1 MPGMD
6 RHGWN
11 VLGFTLLFQGASFGI
26 LIYSFALFVVPWLET
41 FGASRGQTMMAVAG
55 LQLGIGWASPF
66 VGRALDAFSARWI
79 VISGALLIAVG
90 LWMLARTTALWQV
103 ILIYATLLPVGL
115 AMTGP
120 LAAQTLVARWF
131 VRRRGM
137 AVGISAIGTSLGGF
151 MIPVVTGLLIT
162 TIGWRAT
169 LDWLSLGLLLAIVPG
184 AFWILKRPPPERAVV
199 SPAAGDGT
207 ADPERE
213 WPLSEILRAPAF
225 RVTILAML
233 PINIAFGGV
242 QFNIGAYAQDLG
254 FGPERAA
261 LVISAIALA
270 MIGGKFC
277 FGALADRVDHR
288 LLHSAAALGM
298 LLGLL
303 LVVGQPGYG
312 RLLMAAACIGAAA
325 GGILPL
331 ISVIVASRFAA
342 SAFGRVMGMM
352 TLFITLAA
360 FGSLLAG
367 ALRDLLGSYDGV
379 FLGFAILL
387 LPTLV
392 VIRRLP
398 PASVAW

>member
-11 VLGFTLLFQGASFGI
+11 VLAFTLLFQGASFGI
-26 LIYSFALFVVPWLET
+26 LIYSFALFVVPWLTT
-41 FGASRGQTMMAVAG
+41 FDASRGQTMMAVAG
-55 LQLGIGWASPF
+55 LQLGLGWASPF
-66 VGRALDAFSARWI
+66 VGRALDAFSARPI
-79 VISGALLIAVG
+79 VIGGALLIAVG
-90 LWMLARTTALWQV
+90 LWTLARATALWQV
-103 ILIYATLLPVGL
+103 IAIYATLLPVGL

-131 VRRRGM
+131 TRRRGL

-151 MIPVVTGLLIT
+151 IIPVVTGLLIT
-162 TIGWRAT
+162 SIGWRAT
-169 LDWLSLGLLLAIVPG
+169 LDWLALGLLLAIVPG
-184 AFWILKRPPPERAVV
+184 AFWVLRRSPPERAVV
-199 SPAAGDGT
+199 LPQAEGGSDSF
-207 ADPERE
+207 ERA
-213 WPLSEILRAPAF
+213 WTLREILSAPAF
-225 RVTILAML
+225 RITILAML

-242 QFNIGAYAQDLG
+242 QFNLGSYAQDLG

-261 LVISAIALA
+261 LVISVIALA

-288 LLHSAAALGM
+288 MLQSAAALGM

-303 LVVGQPGYG
+303 LVVGQPGFG
-312 RLLMAAACIGAAA
+312 RLLLAAVCIGAAA

-331 ISVIVASRFAA
+331 ISVIVASRFGAK
-342 SAFGRVMGMM
+342 AFGRVMGMM

-367 ALRDLLGSYDGV
+367 ALRDVLGSYDGV
-379 FLGFAILL
+379 FLGFALLL
-387 LPTLV
+387 LPTLL

>member
-1 MPGMD
+1 MPGID

-11 VLGFTLLFQGASFGI
+11 VLAYTLLFQGASFGI

-41 FGASRGQTMMAVAG
+41 FGGSRGQTMMAVAA

-66 VGRALDAFSARWI
+66 VGRALDTFSARWI
-79 VISGALLIAVG
+79 VIFGAFLIACG

-103 ILIYATLLPVGL
+103 ILIYATLLPLGL

-131 VRRRGM
+131 SRRRGF

-151 MIPVVTGLLIT
+151 ILPVVTGLMIAT
-162 TIGWRAT
+162 MGWRTT
-169 LDWLSLGLLLAIVPG
+169 LDWLSLVLLLAIVPG
-184 AFWILKRPPPERAVV
+184 AFWILKRPPPARVAL
-199 SPAAGDGT
+199 PAAADGT
-207 ADPERE
+207 PDAQRA
-213 WPLSEILRAPAF
+213 WTIREILRAPTF
-225 RVTILAML
+225 RVTVLAML

-242 QFNIGAYAQDLG
+242 QFNLGAYAQDLG

-261 LVISAIALA
+261 LVISTIALA

-288 LLHSAAALGM
+288 LLHSAAALAM
-298 LLGLL
+298 FAGLL

-312 RLLMAAACIGAAA
+312 RLLTAAACIGAAA

-331 ISVIVASRFAA
+331 ISVIVASRFGAP
-342 SAFGRVMGMM
+342 AFGRVMGLM

-367 ALRDLLGSYDGV
+367 ALRDLLGSYDWV
-379 FLGFAILL
+379 FLGFALLL
-387 LPTLV
+387 LPALL

-398 PASVAW
+398 PVSVAW

>member
-1 MPGMD
+1 MPEMD

-66 VGRALDAFSARWI
+66 VGRALDTFSARWI
-79 VISGALLIAVG
+79 VIGGAVLIACG
-90 LWMLARTTALWQV
+90 LWMLARASALWQV
-103 ILIYATLLPVGL
+103 VAIYATLLPVGL

-131 VRRRGM
+131 SRRRGL

-151 MIPVVTGLLIT
+151 ILPVVTGILIT
-162 TIGWRAT
+162 RIGWRET

-184 AFWILKRPPPERAVV
+184 AFWVLKRSPPARAKAVRT
-199 SPAAGDGT
+199 AADGSAGAEETWT
-207 ADPERE
+207 ARD
-213 WPLSEILRAPAF
+213 ILTAPAF
-225 RVTILAML
+225 RITILAML

-242 QFNIGAYAQDLG
+242 QFNLGAYAQDLG
-254 FGPERAA
+254 FGPDRAA

-270 MIGGKFC
+270 MMGGKFC

-288 LLHSAAALGM
+288 LLHSAAALAM

-303 LVVGQPGYG
+303 LVVGQPGFP
-312 RLLMAAACIGAAA
+312 RLLSAAACIGAAA

-331 ISVIVASRFAA
+331 ISVIVASRFGPT
-342 SAFGRVMGMM
+342 AFGRVMGMM

-367 ALRDLLGSYDGV
+367 AMRDLLGSYDAV
-379 FLGFAILL
+379 FLGFAVLL

-392 VIRRLP
+392 IIRRLP
-398 PASVAW
+398 PASVSW

>member
-1 MPGMD
+1 VPGID

-11 VLGFTLLFQGASFGI
+11 VLGFTLLFQGASFGV

-66 VGRALDAFSARWI
+66 VGRALDSFSARWI
-79 VISGALLIAVG
+79 VLAGAVLIASG
-90 LWMLARTTALWQV
+90 LWMLARVTALWQV
-103 ILIYATLLPVGL
+103 IAIYATLLPAGL

-131 VRRRGM
+131 SRRRGL
-137 AVGISAIGTSLGGF
+137 AVGISAVGTSLGGF
-151 MIPVVTGLLIT
+151 IVPVVTGLLIT
-162 TIGWRAT
+162 AIGWRAT
-169 LDWLSLGLLLAIVPG
+169 LDWLAMGLLLAIVPG
-184 AFWILKRPPPERAVV
+184 AFWILKRPPPERVAA
-199 SPAAGDGT
+199 PAAAEGM
-207 ADPERE
+207 ADADRT
-213 WPLSEILRAPAF
+213 WTLREILAAPAF

-288 LLHSAAALGM
+288 LLHSAAALAM

-312 RLLMAAACIGAAA
+312 RLLAAAACIGAAA

-331 ISVIVASRFAA
+331 ISVIVASRFGAA
-342 SAFGRVMGMM
+342 AFGQVMGMM

-367 ALRDLLGSYDGV
+367 ALRDVLGSYDAV
-379 FLGFAILL
+379 FLGFALLL
-387 LPTLV
+387 LPTLL

-398 PASVAW
+398 PVSVAW